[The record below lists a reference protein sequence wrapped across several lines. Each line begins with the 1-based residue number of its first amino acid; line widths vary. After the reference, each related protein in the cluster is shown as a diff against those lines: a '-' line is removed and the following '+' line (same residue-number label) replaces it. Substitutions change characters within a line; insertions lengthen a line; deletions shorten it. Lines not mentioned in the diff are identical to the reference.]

1 MIQTCS
7 LSAPV
12 ARTLSSTAPLTLGRY
27 RISAKPRALSDGRF
41 AAFVSIASGTGSAC
55 TDRVMRFTEDFATHE
70 AAARYALAQGI
81 DWVRDAARPAPLY
94 PN

>member
-12 ARTLSSTAPLTLGRY
+12 ARTLSTTDSLTLGRY
-27 RISAKPRALSDGRF
+27 RISARPRPMADGRY
-41 AAFVSIASGTGSAC
+41 AAFVSIASGSGSAS
-55 TDRVMRFTEDFATHE
+55 TDRVMRFTEDFATHD
-70 AAARYALAQGI
+70 AAARYAMAQGI
-81 DWVRDAARPAPLY
+81 DWVRDAARPAR